1 MLFWIAL
8 AAAVIGLTISWCV
21 ICDHEVLSIIS
32 GVIGAFGAVIVCIS
46 LIIFPFEY
54 IGVDAQVEKYKIRYD
69 SLVYQ
74 YENDFYEN
82 DNDVGKRELITD
94 ILKWNEDLAYR
105 KKIQY
110 DPWVG
115 IYWADIYDQFEFIS
129 LEK

>member
-1 MLFWIAL
+1 MAPLLSFSLCLF
-8 AAAVIGLTISWCV
+8 S
-21 ICDHEVLSIIS
+21 
-32 GVIGAFGAVIVCIS
+32 
-46 LIIFPFEY
+46 PFEY
-54 IGVDAQVEKYKIRYD
+54 IGVDAQVEEYKIRYD

-82 DNDVGKRELITD
+82 DNDVGKRELLTD
-94 ILKWNEDLAYR
+94 ILKWNEDIAYR